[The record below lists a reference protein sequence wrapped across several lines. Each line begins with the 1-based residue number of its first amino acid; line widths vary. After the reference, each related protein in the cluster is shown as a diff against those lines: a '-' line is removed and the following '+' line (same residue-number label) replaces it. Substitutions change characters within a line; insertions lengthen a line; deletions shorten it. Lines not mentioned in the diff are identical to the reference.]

1 MSNFRF
7 KFKDVRNRVFVHVY
21 NHVDAPAAPPRGRS
35 EELQDAGAARL
46 RLPQPWI
53 SPSEHD
59 VAAFSGGAQ
68 PSSPHRVVMSW
79 TGGSRE
85 RERQRQRDRE
95 RETERERAPPPPPS
109 AAAPPSAPPSSA
121 AAAPSRR
128 RNQAVSPQR
137 PSLSLSLS
145 PSPPPRLPPSSPDA
159 HTSGPEPLEAAGFR
173 DASVSPPVLPEM
185 RIRRRRAPGWR
196 YIKTRYSPSRSHQKR
211 KTTAAALRS
220 NTPETQRQRE
230 RRSRGFGHTVCL
242 LSTVADPPL

>member
-1 MSNFRF
+1 MCITTSTRLQLPPA
-7 KFKDVRNRVFVHVY
+7 VGARNCRTQEPLGSDSHSRESARQSMMWQPSVAEHSPPLLTESWW
-21 NHVDAPAAPPRGRS
+21 AEPAA
-35 EELQDAGAARL
+35 A
-46 RLPQPWI
+46 
-53 SPSEHD
+53 
-59 VAAFSGGAQ
+59 
-68 PSSPHRVVMSW
+68 
-79 TGGSRE
+79 E
-85 RERQRQRDRE
+85 RERDRETETERQRDRE
-95 RETERERAPPPPPS
+95 REHHHHHQQQLHHQHHHHQQQQQHRAGGEI
-109 AAAPPSAPPSSA
+109 
-121 AAAPSRR
+121 RL
-128 RNQAVSPQR
+128 SPLR
-137 PSLSLSLS
+137 DHLSLSLSLL
-145 PSPPPRLPPSSPDA
+145 PPPRLPPSSPDA

>member
-85 RERQRQRDRE
+85 RERQRQRQRDRE
-95 RETERERAPPPPPS
+95 RETERERAPPPPS
-109 AAAPPSAPPSSA
+109 AAAPPSAPPSAA

-145 PSPPPRLPPSSPDA
+145 PSPLPASHPPLQTPTLPDRS
-159 HTSGPEPLEAAGFR
+159 LWRQLGFGMHP
-173 DASVSPPVLPEM
+173 SPP
-185 RIRRRRAPGWR
+185 GCC
-196 YIKTRYSPSRSHQKR
+196 
-211 KTTAAALRS
+211 LRW
-220 NTPETQRQRE
+220 
-230 RRSRGFGHTVCL
+230 G
-242 LSTVADPPL
+242 